1 MGQLLTLQC
10 EVTAV
15 SNITSSVDIV
25 WSSES
30 VELERTSNLTAA
42 IMNDTVVYSDSYT
55 TAPLST
61 SNNGSTIQCQVVI
74 NTAPSVTNT
83 DTVELMLSGK
93 HMLLYLCVSIKSF
106 GLCIQFPTLQL
117 PYHHLRS

>member
-1 MGQLLTLQC
+1 MIVTAPNTQTVGQSLTLQC
-10 EVTAV
+10 EVTTV

-25 WSSES
+25 WSNGS
-30 VELERTSNLTAA
+30 VELERTNNLPAA

-55 TAPLST
+55 TDSLST

-74 NTAPSVTNT
+74 NTDPPVTNA

-93 HMLLYLCVSIKSF
+93 HMLFYICV
-106 GLCIQFPTLQL
+106 CQ
-117 PYHHLRS
+117 